1 MKSTLTRPGSETN
14 NFTAPETNGLLRFYG
29 VVKNDN
35 NSVVQGAIVMLFAC
49 LEDGVEN
56 LLGYTCTDNRGQYFL
71 TTPSPTNYTEL
82 IGFKVRACIEG
93 IMPEIIAVPENYV
106 EEEPNSFEQNEVE
119 GEFAV
124 VGYSGGPN
132 VPVQDEIIKTDCAV
146 NLRESCENSGQVTQQ
161 ACIELGHDNK
171 TINEDAVSKRY
182 FLPPQMDN
190 TLTDSSSGSVAY
202 LRGNEIWVTV
212 FGR

>member
-14 NFTAPETNGLLRFYG
+14 NFTAPEINGLLRFYG

-56 LLGYTCTDNRGQYFL
+56 SLGYTCTDKRGQYFL
-71 TTPSPTNYTEL
+71 TTPSPTDYTEL
-82 IGFKVRACIEG
+82 IGFKVRACING
-93 IMPEIIAVPENYV
+93 KMPEIIALPENYV
-106 EEEPNSFEQNEVE
+106 EEEPNSFAQNEVE
-119 GEFAV
+119 E
-124 VGYSGGPN
+124 
-132 VPVQDEIIKTDCAV
+132 
-146 NLRESCENSGQVTQQ
+146 
-161 ACIELGHDNK
+161 ACIELGHDNVQVEYENVQVEYENVQVK
-171 TINEDAVSKRY
+171 HAGLKQKSEALNDKKINEDAVSKRY

-190 TLTDSSSGSVAY
+190 TLTDSASGSVAY